1 LNGYASYFPA
11 DFIERMKVA
20 AHLPNASA
28 LAQLRQET
36 GLELV
41 WVHTDYLSPDAR
53 GRWIGFF
60 EQG

>member
-1 LNGYASYFPA
+1 
-11 DFIERMKVA
+11 MKVA